1 MDLKILEDIGL
12 TKSEIKVYLALL
24 ELGPSTKGPV
34 VHKSGVASSKIYYLL
49 EKLME
54 KGLVSY
60 IIRANVKHFEAV
72 PPRKLLD
79 YVEAKK
85 EKVEIQKE
93 NLKKILPQLEMRQFI
108 AMITPEAR
116 IFRGM
121 GGARTS
127 FNDILTTLK
136 KGEEYYV
143 LGVST
148 YTQRFERFVINFHKK
163 RAKCSIRCKIMVN
176 EVAKDI
182 GRELESIPLTEV
194 RYIPIELFS
203 PVVFHIYKYMTLIS
217 ISLEEMFIQIH
228 SKHLSDGLRTYAKY
242 MFSLGKREMETAI
255 STASGFLF

>member
-163 RAKCSIRCKIMVN
+163 RAKCSILCKILVN

-182 GRELESIPLTEV
+182 EESWNPF
-194 RYIPIELFS
+194 P
-203 PVVFHIYKYMTLIS
+203 
-217 ISLEEMFIQIH
+217 
-228 SKHLSDGLRTYAKY
+228 
-242 MFSLGKREMETAI
+242 
-255 STASGFLF
+255 